1 MDDLEYKQ
9 MREREQAVVDRLNR
23 DLGRTDQVTESLKNA
38 AFEALRDAEKRMHA
52 YACALDIGDERTKA
66 FEIFENI
73 RNAARVRSM

>member
-9 MREREQAVVDRLNR
+9 MREREQAAVDILNR

-73 RNAARVRSM
+73 RNAARVG

>member
-38 AFEALRDAEKRMHA
+38 AFESLRDAEKRMHA
-52 YACALDIGDERTKA
+52 YACALEVGDERTKA

-73 RNAARVRSM
+73 RNAARVG